1 MAYDTEILKTKA
13 IEVIKKNKLIFIE
26 DVCAMIGISKPT
38 FYSHFPIEAND
49 FNELTELL
57 EENKISLKVAMRKKW
72 FDNDNATLQ
81 MALYK
86 LCSTPEE
93 HKKLQQN
100 YVDHT
105 TNDESI
111 NNPVLISV
119 INTDQLPNSEDEVDV
134 KI

>member
-1 MAYDTEILKTKA
+1 MAYDTETLKTKA
-13 IEVIKKNKLIFIE
+13 IEVIKKNRLIFVE
-26 DVCAMIGISKPT
+26 DVCAMIGINKTT
-38 FYSHFPIEAND
+38 FYNHFPIQTND

-111 NNPVLISV
+111 NNPVSINV
-119 INTDQLPNSEDEVDV
+119 INTDQLPKSEDDV
-134 KI
+134 NLQ